1 MAINFVTETNKC
13 CGCAVCDSVCPIHA
27 ISMSYNNEGFLY
39 PTIDQAK
46 CVECHLCQKSCP
58 INVCPAVFEVHK
70 TFIQKVYACVNNNG
84 KILCESSSGGVFYEL
99 ASNVIKCGGVVFGAS
114 FSEEGMV
121 EHTVSEDIGGLSK
134 FMGSKYVQSDT
145 RMIWPKVKEYL
156 SSGRKVLFSGTPC
169 EIGALRSYLKKDY
182 DNLILVDVLCMG
194 TPSPM
199 VWKSWKEELEDRY
212 NSKAKN
218 INFRS
223 KKYGGAFSHSL
234 MITFENG
241 KEYWNPMYADP
252 YVKGFYNRLFLRS
265 SCHHCSYKKLHRE
278 SDITLG
284 DFWGAKDVGID
295 LQVDNGLSIVIV
307 QSPKGE
313 SAFNQIKKNFSYKET
328 TIDTAAKIQ
337 PMMTM
342 SCLPNIHRED
352 FFRDFCGSPHE
363 SLSFIVG
370 HYLPITMKDIIRA
383 KLKRVRF
390 VRGIVRL
397 LKNN

>member
-39 PTIDQAK
+39 PTIDQTK
-46 CVECHLCQKSCP
+46 CIECHLCLQSCP
-58 INVCPAVFEVHK
+58 INVCPPLSEDHVFFK
-70 TFIQKVYACVNNNG
+70 QKVFACINKDEN
-84 KILCESSSGGVFYEL
+84 ILHVSSSGGVFYAL
-99 ASNVIKCGGVVFGAS
+99 ASDVIKSEGVVFGAS
-114 FSEEGMV
+114 FSKESSV
-121 EHTVSEDIGGLSK
+121 EHIAVEKVSDLTK
-134 FMGSKYVQSDT
+134 LMGSKYVQSDT
-145 RMIWPKVKEYL
+145 RMLWPKVKRYL

-169 EIGALRSYLKKDY
+169 EIGALRSYLKRDY

-199 VWKSWKEELEDRY
+199 VWNSWKEELEDRY

-352 FFRDFCGSPHE
+352 FFRNFCGSPHE